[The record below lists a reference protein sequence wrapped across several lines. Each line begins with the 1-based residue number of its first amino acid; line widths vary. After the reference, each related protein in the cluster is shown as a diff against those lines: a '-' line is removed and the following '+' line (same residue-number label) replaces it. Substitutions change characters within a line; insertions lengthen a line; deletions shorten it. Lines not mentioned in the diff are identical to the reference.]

1 MKVAP
6 LPVNQWDVAL
16 QDIVAD
22 MHGQPINVHK
32 LMAHHPDLLKAWWS
46 FRNHS
51 VSGGALGSRLGELV
65 ILRVA
70 VHMKAWYEWA
80 SHVDRSL
87 KYGLSLEEIERVK
100 QGAAAAGWTQ
110 QEQAVLQA
118 VDELVAE
125 HAIAPATLANLQ
137 QTCTLQ
143 QIFDLIA
150 IQGMYVI
157 LAGMINS
164 FGLELD
170 TSVQDRLP
178 AGMNQAGFEQEF
190 PRT

>member
-1 MKVAP
+1 MKVVP

-32 LMAHHPDLLKAWWS
+32 LMAHHPDLLRAWWN
-46 FRNHS
+46 FRNHA
-51 VSGGALGSRLGELV
+51 VRGGALGSRLGELV

-87 KYGLSLEEIERVK
+87 ACGLSRVEIERVK
-100 QGAAAAGWTQ
+100 QGAVAPGWTQ

-118 VDELVAE
+118 VDELVSE
-125 HAIAPATLANLQ
+125 HAIAPATLTTLQ
-137 QTCTLQ
+137 QACTLQ
-143 QIFDLIA
+143 QILDLIS

-170 TSVQDRLP
+170 ASVQKRLP
-178 AGMNQAGFEQEF
+178 AGMNQADFEQEF

>member
-1 MKVAP
+1 MKVVP

-32 LMAHHPDLLKAWWS
+32 LMAHHPDLLRAWWN
-46 FRNHS
+46 FRNHA

-87 KYGLSLEEIERVK
+87 ACGLSLVEIERVK
-100 QGAAAAGWTQ
+100 QGAVAPGWTQ

-118 VDELVAE
+118 VDELVSE
-125 HAIAPATLANLQ
+125 HAIAPATLTTLQ
-137 QTCTLQ
+137 QACTLQ
-143 QIFDLIA
+143 QILDLIS

-170 TSVQDRLP
+170 ASVQKRLP
-178 AGMNQAGFEQEF
+178 AGMNQADFEQEF

>member
-1 MKVAP
+1 MKVVP

-32 LMAHHPDLLKAWWS
+32 LMAHHPDLLRAWWN
-46 FRNHS
+46 FRNHA

-87 KYGLSLEEIERVK
+87 ACGLSLVEIKRVK
-100 QGAAAAGWTQ
+100 QGAVAPGWTQ

-118 VDELVAE
+118 VDELVSE
-125 HAIAPATLANLQ
+125 HAIAPATLTTLQ
-137 QTCTLQ
+137 QACTLQ
-143 QIFDLIA
+143 QILDLIS

-170 TSVQDRLP
+170 ASVQKRLP
-178 AGMNQAGFEQEF
+178 AGMNQADFEQEF